1 VLLPPLNTSIKLGLG
16 KNFEQALDKNGP
28 ALSFLCKKF
37 PKLSMEM
44 LKADAFIGLEIRQP
58 FIDTQFDLAVSYD
71 EKAAWNAF

>member
-1 VLLPPLNTSIKLGLG
+1 MLPPLHTTIKLGLG

-44 LKADAFIGLEIRQP
+44 LKADAFIGLEIHQLYT
-58 FIDTQFDLAVSYD
+58 DTQFDLAISDD